1 VSASF
6 LWLAGKVV
14 NEGSGIFK
22 IKPLQ
27 KIPRLVVKDLRHDPL
42 NTNNGRPQTSQLPF
56 SMLDEVIIAP

>member
-6 LWLAGKVV
+6 PWLAGKVV

-27 KIPRLVVKDLRHDPL
+27 KIPRLAVKDLRLDPSIPTMDAL
-42 NTNNGRPQTSQLPF
+42 RRVNFPF
-56 SMLDEVIIAP
+56 STLDEITIAP